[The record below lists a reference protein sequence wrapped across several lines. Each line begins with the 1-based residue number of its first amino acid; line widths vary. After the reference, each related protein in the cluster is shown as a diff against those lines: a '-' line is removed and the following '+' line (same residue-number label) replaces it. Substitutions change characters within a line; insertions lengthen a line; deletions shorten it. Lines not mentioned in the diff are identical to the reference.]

1 MAQTT
6 TAEYLNVI
14 QTAKQCLQSEDK
26 KGDSSF
32 SYFPYQSKSF
42 TAGLVAGEKIS

>member
-6 TAEYLNVI
+6 TAEYLKVI

-26 KGDSSF
+26 KGDSNLSC
-32 SYFPYQSKSF
+32 FPFQSKSF
-42 TAGLVAGEKIS
+42 TASLVAGAKIC